1 MASESNEIITALRII
16 GAGEYS
22 RAAHYA
28 SQSVREIDNAQTRA
42 ERSARSLGQRMDLL
56 SGQIGRGLGRGA
68 TVAATFGAGLVKM
81 GLNFDAMIERSE
93 IGIGS
98 LVGSMDQAKDITA
111 DVRDF
116 ALKAPLFG
124 TDQMIKTAQQLIGAG
139 YDAKNVVPYLTTF
152 SDTLSALGRRPE
164 DLQRMTYAFVQMMSK
179 GQISAEELR
188 GQLGE
193 IFPAQKILAREMGLS
208 TDEFARK
215 MKEGTFKGSKYIH
228 LLLRG
233 MEKDFG
239 GSTERMATTFD
250 GQLANIRESTK
261 YTLGILF
268 KPLFTYLE
276 KDAFPALKYF
286 GDETVATMEDA
297 SLTSDQKFKKIKESA
312 TFWLGSIW
320 DDFKAELGK
329 VNWGDQVSKLSN
341 TLGPLMG
348 TAFSTIGKSV
358 AKALWDGFWQSN
370 YWGKAFIAT
379 ILISKLGLWGPIF
392 GALGKKFGKRM
403 GRQVALE
410 TAAGATTGEGAAA
423 LGAAGTKSGSLFGR
437 AMGAASRIAFMAAV
451 VKMSYDANQ
460 WLVKQPWYKRAID
473 KIDKKVKGGG
483 KVETFLKGITP
494 GNPKQTVESIAKSF
508 SDMFHLLNDPISKR
522 HRRPPGHRQHGG
534 PVSAGNPYVVG
545 ERGPELFMPNMSG
558 SIKPSLGGMTLH
570 NYVMLDG
577 RVTAQSVAKHNFSEM
592 ARK

>member
-28 SQSVREIDNAQTRA
+28 SQSVREIDQAQTRA

-98 LVGSMDQAKDITA
+98 LIGSVDKAKDITA
-111 DVRDF
+111 DVRKF
-116 ALKAPLFG
+116 ALEAPLFG

-208 TDEFARK
+208 TDEFAKK
-215 MKEGTFKGSKYIH
+215 MKEGSFKGKKYIMM
-228 LLLRG
+228 LLRG

-239 GSTERMATTFD
+239 GSTQRMATTFD
-250 GQLANIRESTK
+250 GQLANLRESTK

-276 KDAFPALKYF
+276 KDAFPVLGYF
-286 GDETVATMEDA
+286 GDEVVKTMTDA
-297 SLTSDQKFKKIKESA
+297 SLTSEEKFKAIKESA
-312 TFWLGSIW
+312 DWWLMPIW

-329 VNWGDQVSKLSN
+329 VDWGAQVATVSSK
-341 TLGPLMG
+341 LGPLMG

-358 AKALWDGFWQSN
+358 AKALFDGFFASN

-392 GALGKKFGKRM
+392 GAMGKKFGKRM
-403 GRQVALE
+403 GTQVATE
-410 TAAGATTGEGAAA
+410 AAAGATAGEGAAA
-423 LGAAGTKSGSLFGR
+423 LGAGGSKAGGIMGR
-437 AMGAASRIAFMAAV
+437 AAGAAFRVAMFAAL
-451 VKMSYDANQ
+451 VKIGYDVNQ
-460 WLVKQPWYKRAID
+460 WLVKQPWYQESIRKA
-473 KIDKKVKGGG
+473 DKKVKGGG
-483 KVETFLKGITP
+483 KVETFLKGATP
-494 GNPKQTVESIAKSF
+494 GNPLETAKSIGKSF
-508 SDMFHLLNDPISKR
+508 EDMGKLVGQLRPSKWFKM
-522 HRRPPGHRQHGG
+522 PGHRAGGG
-534 PVSAGNPYVVG
+534 PVMANSPYIVG
-545 ERGPELFMPNMSG
+545 ERGPELFQPNMAG
-558 SIKPSLGGMTLH
+558 NIKPSLGGMTLH

-577 RVTAQSVAKHNFSEM
+577 RVAAQSVAKHNFSEM